1 MEFSTEF
8 KGREEKIIDLFSA
21 TFTASEGEDEGAL
34 IGELVRN
41 LLGGTAEK
49 DLYVFT
55 AIESGVIIGSIVF
68 SRLTYEQDERIVFV
82 LAPVAVAT
90 DQRYTILYVD
100 DVAATLDFYGR
111 GFALEQAFLHPSG
124 DHGELSTGETK
135 LAFSS
140 NALMQKLGKTPAK
153 PDPKA
158 PVFELAFETDDVRAA
173 LDRSLAAGATLE
185 QGVREEPWRQTTA
198 YVSDANGYLVEICSP
213 VQLPSA
219 G

>member
-1 MEFSTEF
+1 MEFSTGF
-8 KGREEKIIDLFSA
+8 KGRNEEIIGLFNA

-90 DQRYTILYVD
+90 DQQGKGIGQRLLTHGLD
-100 DVAATLDFYGR
+100 TLR
-111 GFALEQAFLHPSG
+111 
-124 DHGELSTGETK
+124 
-135 LAFSS
+135 
-140 NALMQKLGKTPAK
+140 
-153 PDPKA
+153 
-158 PVFELAFETDDVRAA
+158 
-173 LDRSLAAGATLE
+173 
-185 QGVREEPWRQTTA
+185 
-198 YVSDANGYLVEICSP
+198 
-213 VQLPSA
+213 SA
-219 G
+219 GVDIAMTYGDPNYYAKVRFMPISEADAQAPFPLNHPEGWLGQSLSDRGMAPLTGPSRCVEALNDPAFW